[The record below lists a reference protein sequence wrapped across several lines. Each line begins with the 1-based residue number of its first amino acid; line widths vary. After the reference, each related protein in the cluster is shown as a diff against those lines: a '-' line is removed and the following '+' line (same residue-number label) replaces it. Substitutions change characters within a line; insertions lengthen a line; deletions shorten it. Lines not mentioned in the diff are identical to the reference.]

1 MEIDMD
7 TTHIATIA
15 AFANKFDDFT
25 GAIRDEATKGV
36 IKERFNSFDEARNW
50 VRTKS
55 WEMFGPV
62 HYAAVRRK
70 KTMKGEYYANL
81 WT

>member
-1 MEIDMD
+1 MD

-15 AFANKFDDFT
+15 AFANKFDSFT
-25 GAIRDEATKGV
+25 GAIRDEATKEV

-50 VRTKS
+50 IRTKS

>member
-1 MEIDMD
+1 MD
-7 TTHIATIA
+7 LGNTKHIATIT
-15 AFANKFDDFT
+15 AFANKFDTFT
-25 GAIRDEATKGV
+25 GAIRNEETKE
-36 IKERFNSFDEARNW
+36 IIRERFNSFDEARNW

-62 HYAAVRRK
+62 HYAAVRK
-70 KTMKGEYYANL
+70 KRTMKGEYYANL